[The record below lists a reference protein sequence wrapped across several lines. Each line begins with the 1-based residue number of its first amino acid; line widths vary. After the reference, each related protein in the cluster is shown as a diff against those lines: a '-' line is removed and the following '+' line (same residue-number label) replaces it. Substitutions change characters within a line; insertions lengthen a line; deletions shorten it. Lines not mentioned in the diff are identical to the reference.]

1 MRCLPL
7 PLCHFLCF
15 RLCLYFHCVMSSSLA
30 SPHPLSA
37 HPSLVVLPDYQHVA
51 IPFIAASSICF
62 SFSSSSRSSWFLRL
76 FLHQSLPLFF
86 LFLLS
91 FFSAPLFL
99 HSYSVS
105 LLFPSPI
112 IYPII
117 FNPSYHF
124 FFICL
129 SYLSPPHHF
138 SLCNFPSHSQLLFP
152 FTLIFPLGSLP
163 LQSPHMPIIPPT
175 TCRHNMIFTGS
186 LLYAHRLSLSNPH
199 LSSHFLSSSISTYS
213 FSFQGF
219 LCSHPP
225 SPYLFSSFV
234 YHCVIFWPFFTC
246 VNLITAFK
254 HQTSFI
260 LSSLFFLIL
269 SPCCSSF
276 WLYLTLV
283 SCFPIAELW
292 FLYILIEMEYAQ

>member
-62 SFSSSSRSSWFLRL
+62 SFSSSSRSPWFLRL

-124 FFICL
+124 FLPISSSSFFTLQFSLTFSATLPLHPYFPTWFPPPAIPPYAHHSPHNLLPQHDIYRISPLCSSTL
-129 SYLSPPHHF
+129 PVQSPPV
-138 SLCNFPSHSQLLFP
+138 FP
-152 FTLIFPLGSLP
+152 FLILIHQYLF
-163 LQSPHMPIIPPT
+163 
-175 TCRHNMIFTGS
+175 IFFSGV
-186 LLYAHRLSLSNPH
+186 LM
-199 LSSHFLSSSISTYS
+199 LSSSLSLPVLLICLP
-213 FSFQGF
+213 
-219 LCSHPP
+219 LCHI
-225 SPYLFSSFV
+225 LT
-234 YHCVIFWPFFTC
+234 FFTC
-246 VNLITAFK
+246 VNLRTAFK